1 MIIRVKY
8 KKGEEVKYVGH
19 LDAMRTFTRCL
30 KRTNIPVEYSKG
42 FNPRIQ
48 ISFALPLGVGVTSD
62 ADYFDLTLSS
72 RMNIDLFLSELNSV
86 LPLGFKV
93 IDAKYIEDK
102 KSLMSLVKEAKYEI
116 TLETNVEKEEIEK
129 LLNEEKIIINK
140 ESKSKKKTEEL
151 DIKPLI
157 LDYEIIENVG
167 GDIIGVCK
175 NPAPTNIQKEQNNSN
190 VGVGFLDDP
199 KKIIIKIHSTAG
211 SINNLNPLYLINAI
225 NEKVGKIE
233 DYEIK
238 REELIL
244 EE

>member
-19 LDAMRTFTRCL
+19 LDTMRTFTRCL

-62 ADYFDLTLSS
+62 ADYFDLVLES
-72 RMNIDLFLSELNSV
+72 RMNIDLFISELNSV
-86 LPLGFKV
+86 LPIGFKALEAEYV
-93 IDAKYIEDK
+93 EDK

-116 TLETNVEKEEIEK
+116 ALETDTKKDDIEK
-129 LLNEEKIIINK
+129 LLNEDKIIIVK
-140 ESKSKKKTEEL
+140 ESKSQKKNEEL
-151 DIKPLI
+151 DIKPFI
-157 LDYEIIENVG
+157 LDYEIIEN
-167 GDIIGVCK
+167 DITRHSKNSSSTNIHKEVCK
-175 NPAPTNIQKEQNNSN
+175 KNEARI
-190 VGVGFLDDP
+190 FLAES
-199 KKIIIKIHSTAG
+199 KKIILKVHVTAG
-211 SINNLNPLYLINAI
+211 SVNNLNPLYLINAI
-225 NEKVGKIE
+225 NEKVGKVE

-244 EE
+244 E

>member
-19 LDAMRTFTRCL
+19 LDSMRTFTRCL

-62 ADYFDLTLSS
+62 ADYFDLTLESK
-72 RMNIDLFLSELNSV
+72 MNIDLFLSELNSV

-93 IDAKYIEDK
+93 LEAEYIKDK
-102 KSLMSLVKEAKYEI
+102 RSLMSLVKEAEYEI
-116 TLETNVEKEEIEK
+116 KLETKISKEQIES
-129 LLNEEKIIINK
+129 LLNEEKILITK
-140 ESKSKKKTEEL
+140 ESKSKKKNEEI
-151 DIKPLI
+151 DIKPYI
-157 LDYEIIENVG
+157 LDYNVEA
-167 GDIIGVCK
+167 
-175 NPAPTNIQKEQNNSN
+175 APVSAH
-190 VGVGFLDDP
+190 D
-199 KKIIIKIHSTAG
+199 KIILKIHSTAG
-211 SINNLNPLYLINAI
+211 SVNNLNPLYLINAI
-225 NEKVGKIE
+225 NEKAGNVE

-244 EE
+244 D

>member
-62 ADYFDLTLSS
+62 LDYFDLTLESK
-72 RMNIDLFLSELNSV
+72 MNKELFLSELNSV

-93 IDAKYIEDK
+93 LDAEYIEEK

-116 TLETNVEKEEIEK
+116 TLETKIEKEEIEK
-129 LLNEEKIIINK
+129 LLSEEKIIINK
-140 ESKSKKKTEEL
+140 ESKSKKKNEEL
-151 DIKPLI
+151 DIKPFI
-157 LDYEIIENVG
+157 LDSSVESGEEGKV
-167 GDIIGVCK
+167 
-175 NPAPTNIQKEQNNSN
+175 
-190 VGVGFLDDP
+190 
-199 KKIIIKIHSTAG
+199 IIKIHSTAG
-211 SINNLNPLYLINAI
+211 SVNNLNPLYLINAI
-225 NEKVGKIE
+225 NEKVGIVE

-244 EE
+244 E

>member
-62 ADYFDLTLSS
+62 LDYFDLTLASK
-72 RMNIDLFLSELNSV
+72 MNKELFLSELNSV

-93 IDAKYIEDK
+93 LDAEYIEEK

-116 TLETNVEKEEIEK
+116 TLETNVEKEAIEK
-129 LLNEEKIIINK
+129 LLSEEKIIINK
-140 ESKSKKKTEEL
+140 ESKSKKKNEEL
-151 DIKPLI
+151 DIKQFI
-157 LDYEIIENVG
+157 LDSKVENVEEG
-167 GDIIGVCK
+167 
-175 NPAPTNIQKEQNNSN
+175 
-190 VGVGFLDDP
+190 
-199 KKIIIKIHSTAG
+199 KIILKIHSTAG
-211 SINNLNPLYLINAI
+211 SVNNLNPLYLINAI
-225 NEKVGKIE
+225 NEKVGIVE

-244 EE
+244 E

>member
-19 LDAMRTFTRCL
+19 LDSMRTFIRCL

-62 ADYFDLTLSS
+62 LDYFDLTLES

-93 IDAKYIEDK
+93 LDAEYIEDK

-116 TLETNVEKEEIEK
+116 TLETNVKKEEIEK
-129 LLNEEKIIINK
+129 LLSEDKIIINK
-140 ESKSKKKTEEL
+140 ESKSKKQTEEL
-151 DIKPLI
+151 DIKPFI
-157 LDYEIIENVG
+157 LNYEIIEYG
-167 GDIIGVCK
+167 EI
-175 NPAPTNIQKEQNNSN
+175 
-190 VGVGFLDDP
+190 

-211 SINNLNPLYLINAI
+211 SVNNLNPLYLINAI

-244 EE
+244 G

>member
-48 ISFALPLGVGVTSD
+48 ISFALPLGVAVTSD
-62 ADYFDLTLSS
+62 LDYFDLNLASK
-72 RMNIDLFLSELNSV
+72 MNKELFLSELNSV

-93 IDAKYIEDK
+93 IDAEYIEEK

-116 TLETNVEKEEIEK
+116 TLETNVEKEKIEK
-129 LLNEEKIIINK
+129 LLSEEKIIINK
-140 ESKSKKKTEEL
+140 ESKSKKKNEEL
-151 DIKPLI
+151 DIKPFI
-157 LDYEIIENVG
+157 LDYNVG
-167 GDIIGVCK
+167 A
-175 NPAPTNIQKEQNNSN
+175 NPVYAHES
-190 VGVGFLDDP
+190 GDP
-199 KKIIIKIHSTAG
+199 KTIILKIHSTAG
-211 SINNLNPLYLINAI
+211 SVNNLNPLYLINAI
-225 NEKVGKIE
+225 NEKVGIVE

-244 EE
+244 E

>member
-62 ADYFDLTLSS
+62 LDYFDLTLAS

-86 LPLGFKV
+86 LPLGFRAL
-93 IDAKYIEDK
+93 DAEYIEEK

-116 TLETNVEKEEIEK
+116 TLETNVEKEAIEK
-129 LLNEEKIIINK
+129 LLSEEKIIINK
-140 ESKSKKKTEEL
+140 ESKSKKKNEEL

-157 LDYEIIENVG
+157 LDYNVEADAHIE
-167 GDIIGVCK
+167 
-175 NPAPTNIQKEQNNSN
+175 
-190 VGVGFLDDP
+190 L
-199 KKIIIKIHSTAG
+199 KKITIKIHSTAG
-211 SINNLNPLYLINAI
+211 SVNNLNPLYLINAI
-225 NEKVGKIE
+225 NEKIGTVE

-244 EE
+244 DK

>member
-62 ADYFDLTLSS
+62 ADYFDLTLES
-72 RMNIDLFLSELNSV
+72 RMNIDLFISELNSV
-86 LPLGFKV
+86 LPLGFK
-93 IDAKYIEDK
+93 ALAAEYTEDK

-129 LLNEEKIIINK
+129 LLSEEKIIINK
-140 ESKSKKKTEEL
+140 ESKSKKKNEEL

-157 LDYEIIENVG
+157 LDYEIE
-167 GDIIGVCK
+167 K
-175 NPAPTNIQKEQNNSN
+175 NEEGN
-190 VGVGFLDDP
+190 L
-199 KKIIIKIHSTAG
+199 IIKIHSTAG
-211 SINNLNPLYLINAI
+211 SVNNLNPLYLINAI

-244 EE
+244 E

>member
-62 ADYFDLTLSS
+62 LDYFDLILES
-72 RMNIDLFLSELNSV
+72 RMNKEIFLSELNSV

-93 IDAKYIEDK
+93 LDAEYIEEK
-102 KSLMSLVKEAKYEI
+102 KSLMSLVKEAKYQI
-116 TLETNVEKEEIEK
+116 TLETNVKKEEIEK
-129 LLNEEKIIINK
+129 LLSEEKIIINK
-140 ESKSKKKTEEL
+140 ESKCKKKNEEI
-151 DIKPLI
+151 DIRSFI
-157 LDYEIIENVG
+157 LDSKVENIE
-167 GDIIGVCK
+167 
-175 NPAPTNIQKEQNNSN
+175 ER
-190 VGVGFLDDP
+190 
-199 KKIIIKIHSTAG
+199 KIIIKIHSTAG
-211 SINNLNPLYLINAI
+211 SVNNLNPLYLINAI
-225 NEKVGKIE
+225 NEKIGLIE

-238 REELIL
+238 REALIL
-244 EE
+244 A

>member
-62 ADYFDLTLSS
+62 LDYFDLNLASK
-72 RMNIDLFLSELNSV
+72 MNKELFLSELNSV

-93 IDAKYIEDK
+93 LEAEYIEEK

-129 LLNEEKIIINK
+129 LLHEEKIIINK
-140 ESKSKKKTEEL
+140 ESKSKKKNEEL
-151 DIKPLI
+151 DIKPLM
-157 LDYEIIENVG
+157 LNSKVENVEEG
-167 GDIIGVCK
+167 
-175 NPAPTNIQKEQNNSN
+175 
-190 VGVGFLDDP
+190 
-199 KKIIIKIHSTAG
+199 KIILKIHSTAG
-211 SINNLNPLYLINAI
+211 SVNNLNPLYLINAI
-225 NEKVGKIE
+225 NEKVGIVE

-244 EE
+244 E

>member
-19 LDAMRTFTRCL
+19 LDSMRTFTRCL

-62 ADYFDLTLSS
+62 ADYFDLTLESK
-72 RMNIDLFLSELNSV
+72 MNIDLFLSELNSV

-93 IDAKYIEDK
+93 LEAKYIEDK
-102 KSLMSLVKEAKYEI
+102 KSLMSLVKEAKYEL
-116 TLETNVEKEEIEK
+116 TLKTNIEKEKIEN
-129 LLNEEKIIINK
+129 LLNEEKLIIIKEGKNK
-140 ESKSKKKTEEL
+140 KQNQEL
-151 DIKPLI
+151 DIKPYI
-157 LDYEIIENVG
+157 LDYTVG
-167 GDIIGVCK
+167 GDAHIDPHNII
-175 NPAPTNIQKEQNNSN
+175 
-190 VGVGFLDDP
+190 L
-199 KKIIIKIHSTAG
+199 KIHSTAG
-211 SINNLNPLYLINAI
+211 SVNNLNPLYLINI
-225 NEKVGKIE
+225 ISEKLGEIE

-244 EE
+244 G